1 MSKFKVV
8 VLVDA
13 PDVMMAVLYQV
24 GIQNVLNEL
33 GENQKVLADL
43 SDASLASKYKSMLFK
58 MLDNPLVKKLAGS
71 FGG

>member
-1 MSKFKVV
+1 MSKFKVT

-13 PDVMMAVLYQV
+13 PDVMMAGLYQA

-33 GENQKVLADL
+33 GENQKLLADL
-43 SDASLASKYKSMLFK
+43 SDAREASKYKNMLFK
-58 MLDNPLVKKLAGS
+58 MLENPLVKRLAGS